1 MLKIIY
7 TNKQSRICIFPF
19 FQHNLQNVIWDDV
32 NSVYRCP
39 DDNLIMSLKSKS
51 AIALGNGKFVI
62 EQVSISDPHADE
74 VIVKMKAAG
83 LCHTDYDSLSWG
95 KPIVMGH
102 EGAGIVYAVGSNAE
116 RFSKGDQVILNW
128 ATPCMSCFQCLKGN
142 QHICENNSPVVAGG
156 NGYTPGHA
164 HLDGTTWRDNAIER
178 SFNLGTLSEY
188 AIVKKS
194 ALVKVEEDDLNFSAA
209 AIISCGVMT
218 GYGSVVNSA
227 KLEAGSSAVVLG
239 CGGVGLNVI
248 QGCVISGAAR
258 IIAVDINPDKLEM
271 AKTFGATDVLLAD
284 KNDAGLL
291 NAALDVKTLLGDRAA
306 DYAFECTSIPAL
318 GAAPLA
324 MVRNAGTAVQ
334 VSGIEE
340 EITIDMRLF
349 EWDKI
354 YINPLYGKCQPQ
366 IDFPKL
372 MSLYKNGDLK
382 LDEMI
387 SKEYQLEDLE
397 IAFKDLLAGKNAKGV
412 IVF

>member
-1 MLKIIY
+1 MSI
-7 TNKQSRICIFPF
+7 TAQSAVATGDGSF
-19 FQHNLQNVIWDDV
+19 
-32 NSVYRCP
+32 
-39 DDNLIMSLKSKS
+39 LIEEIQL
-51 AIALGNGKFVI
+51 A
-62 EQVSISDPHADE
+62 DPQSDE
-74 VIVKMKAAG
+74 VIVRMKAAG

-102 EGAGIVYAVGSNAE
+102 EGAGVVYKTGAGVTNFKE
-116 RFSKGDQVILNW
+116 GDAVILNW
-128 ATPCMSCFQCLKGN
+128 ATPCKTCFQCQEGN

-164 HLDGTTWRDNAIER
+164 HLEGSKWKGQPIER

-188 AIVKKS
+188 ALVKSS
-194 ALVKVEEDDLNFSAA
+194 ALVKVEDSDPNFAA
-209 AIISCGVMT
+209 CSIVSCGVMT
-218 GYGSVVNSA
+218 GYGSVVNAA
-227 KLEAGSSAVVLG
+227 KVAAGSSVVVLG

-248 QGCVISGAAR
+248 QGARISGAAK

-271 AKTFGATDVLLAD
+271 ARQFGATEVLLAD
-284 KNDAGLL
+284 KADKGLL
-291 NAALDVKTLLGDRAA
+291 QAAEEVKVRCGGRGA
-306 DYAFECTSIPAL
+306 DYAFECTAIPAL

-354 YINPLYGKCQPQ
+354 YINPLYGQCRPEV
-366 IDFPKL
+366 DFPKI
-372 MSLYKNGDLK
+372 MALYAAGKLK

-387 SKEYQLEDLE
+387 TRQYPLSDLQV
-397 IAFKDLLAGKNAKGV
+397 ALDDMLAGRNAKGV
-412 IVF
+412 IVFS